1 MWSQGTKLQENNL
14 NWVHFDEFLISNN
27 YKTYIFLLKNT
38 TKYAMYYAYDSF
50 KEPFVKTSNKIFN
63 Q

>member
-1 MWSQGTKLQENNL
+1 M
-14 NWVHFDEFLISNN
+14 
-27 YKTYIFLLKNT
+27 FLLKNT